1 MKMFHSKDSGI
12 KHSIALLKPRFG
24 VPLPIFVIVIVIA
37 ILGIL
42 GCLYFGFGFSKSS
55 SSETDSHI
63 IGFEDVGD
71 LTTQSAYCTEVKTLT
86 SSRNILGIQIPFTQS
101 QCIYSYDVIVNAG
114 YDFSQI
120 RCVPK
125 ESLSKIVVYLP
136 EVKTTGTELVAGSF
150 KLYIE
155 DQSIFSPITL
165 EDNNEA
171 IEALQ
176 EEARQKAIDNGL
188 YEAARTNAE
197 SLLRG
202 FLASQYDLSV
212 YDVEFKNL

>member
-1 MKMFHSKDSGI
+1 MKLKEDRTQLAQNESNLIAFI
-12 KHSIALLKPRFG
+12 KRG
-24 VPLPIFVIVIVIA
+24 VPFPAFIA
-37 ILGIL
+37 TVVAALMIILGAF
-42 GCLYFGFGFSKSS
+42 YFGFTKSF
-55 SSETDSHI
+55 SSETTSHI

-120 RCVPK
+120 QCVPK
-125 ESLSKIVVYLP
+125 ESVSQIVIYLP
-136 EVKTTGTELVAGSF
+136 EVKITGTELVEDSF

-165 EDNNEA
+165 EDNNKA
-171 IEALQ
+171 IEELQ
-176 EEARQKAIDNGL
+176 QEAEQKAIENGL
-188 YEAARTNAE
+188 FEAAEANAKKLIE
-197 SLLRG
+197 G
-202 FLASQYDLSV
+202 FLANQYDLSQ
-212 YDVEFKNL
+212 YSIEYKNL

>member
-1 MKMFHSKDSGI
+1 MKLKEDRTQLAQNESNLIAFI
-12 KHSIALLKPRFG
+12 KRG
-24 VPLPIFVIVIVIA
+24 VPFPAFIA
-37 ILGIL
+37 TVVAALMIILGAF
-42 GCLYFGFGFSKSS
+42 YFGFTKSF
-55 SSETDSHI
+55 SSETTSHI

-120 RCVPK
+120 QCVPK
-125 ESLSKIVVYLP
+125 ESVSQIVIYLP
-136 EVKTTGTELVAGSF
+136 EVKITGTELVEDSF

-165 EDNNEA
+165 EDNNNA
-171 IEALQ
+171 IQELQ
-176 EEARQKAIDNGL
+176 EEAKQKAIDNGL
-188 YEAARTNAE
+188 YEAARANVE
-197 SLLRG
+197 NLLKG
-202 FLASQYDLSV
+202 FLSSQFDLNVS
-212 YDVEFKNL
+212 DVVFKDF

>member
-1 MKMFHSKDSGI
+1 MKMFKPKRLDAEHPVV
-12 KHSIALLKPRFG
+12 LLKRSIPLPVFG
-24 VPLPIFVIVIVIA
+24 VVIAIA

-42 GCLYFGFGFSKSS
+42 GSFYFGFTRSS
-55 SSETDSHI
+55 SSETTSHI
-63 IGFEDVGD
+63 IGFEDVGV

-120 RCVPK
+120 SCVPK
-125 ESLSKIVVYLP
+125 EKQFQILVYLP
-136 EVKTTGTELVAGSF
+136 EVEITGTDLVNDSF

-165 EDNNEA
+165 EENNEA
-171 IEALQ
+171 IEELQ
-176 EEARQKAIDNGL
+176 KEAEQKAIENGL
-188 YEAARTNAE
+188 FEAARSNVE
-197 SLLRG
+197 NLLKG
-202 FLASQYDLSV
+202 FLASQYDLNV
-212 YDVEFKNL
+212 WTVIFEEL